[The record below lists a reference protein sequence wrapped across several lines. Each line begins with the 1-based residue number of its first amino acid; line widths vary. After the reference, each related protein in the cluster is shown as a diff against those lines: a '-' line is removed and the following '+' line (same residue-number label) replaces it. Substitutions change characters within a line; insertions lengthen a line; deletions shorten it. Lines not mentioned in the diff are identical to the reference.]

1 MSGMLIE
8 TLLAFAMGWSWLV
21 WCWKFDV
28 ERSPTSTS
36 TASNQFGLF
45 YGGLLAITVLT
56 GTASV
61 VWNVA
66 LLWLCWAGH
75 LVVTAMLARL
85 IPDPAPLIID
95 HAEAA
100 PPVLWK
106 RCQAAVI
113 ASGVC
118 GTLGL
123 LLLVV
128 VSGRWDLTEISAAL
142 QPILQPTHSF
152 GGVPHRVLIVRAAV
166 VLILVGTGLSTF
178 TSPLHLAAFE
188 MLRLWPGAIAGWWL
202 TMTRLLG
209 LTVVWR
215 IVQATY
221 SGLESTIAAVA
232 VALGVLSLVH
242 GTISLWQSCSLRSYV
257 ARLML
262 LQSGLCWL
270 AVAAEIVKP
279 AGGVDFWQGG
289 FDWISISWCGSSL
302 AMLVLLGVEQS
313 LCKTNQRLD
322 FFDQLTGLKQH
333 HPVAT
338 WCLLIGGLSLTLMP
352 PLPQFWSCFTLIMG
366 VLTPGRAVIEHAG
379 LMPHPA
385 IVLGL
390 VIAATCLVASTVRT
404 IGLLSPLVFDESLGG
419 QHFDRR
425 RNALAIAVVGGVLLV
440 VAGVM
445 PRL

>member
-1 MSGMLIE
+1 MSGVLIE
-8 TLLAFAMGWSWLV
+8 ILLAFAMGWSWLV
-21 WCWKFDV
+21 WCWKFDTD
-28 ERSPTSTS
+28 RSPTSNPPVTI
-36 TASNQFGLF
+36 NFGLV
-45 YGGLLAITVLT
+45 YGGLLAVTVLT
-56 GTASV
+56 AMATV
-61 VWNVA
+61 MWNVS

-75 LVVTAMLARL
+75 LGVTAMLARR

-95 HAEAA
+95 QTESA

-106 RCQAAVI
+106 RCRAAVI
-113 ASGVC
+113 ASGIC

-128 VSGRWDLTEISAAL
+128 LSGEWGLTEISAAL

-152 GGVPHRVLIVRAAV
+152 GGVTHRVLLVRAAV
-166 VLILVGTGLSTF
+166 VLVLVGTGLATF

-209 LTVVWR
+209 LTIVWR

-221 SGLESTIAAVA
+221 SGLESTIVAVT

-242 GTISLWQSCSLRSYV
+242 GTISLWQSCSLRGYI

-279 AGGVDFWQGG
+279 VGGAEYWHGG
-289 FDWISISWCGSSL
+289 FDWISVSWCGSSL
-302 AMLVLLGVEQS
+302 AVMVLLGVEQS
-313 LCKTNQRLD
+313 LCGSNQRLD

-333 HPVAT
+333 HSLAT

-352 PLPQFWSCFTLIMG
+352 PLPQFWSCLTLIMG
-366 VLTPGRAVIEHAG
+366 ALTPGRAIIDHAG

-385 IVLGL
+385 VVLGL
-390 VIAATCLVASTVRT
+390 VIAAMCLVASTVRT

-419 QHFDRR
+419 QQFARR
-425 RNALAIAVVGGVLLV
+425 CNVLAIAVVGGVLLI
-440 VAGVM
+440 VAGVV